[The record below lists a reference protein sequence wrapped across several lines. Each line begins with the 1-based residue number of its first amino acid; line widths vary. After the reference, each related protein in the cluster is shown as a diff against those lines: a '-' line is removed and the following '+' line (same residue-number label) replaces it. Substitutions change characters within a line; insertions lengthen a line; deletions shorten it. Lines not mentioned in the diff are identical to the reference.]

1 MGGREYP
8 VSKKKVDKKPEA
20 VRINNPIN
28 IDSSLPFRI
37 TRLANLFG
45 SNYDRSVF
53 QRGIKLSVTEW
64 RAMMTL
70 AFHPGI
76 YAIDVCRYTGYSEV
90 NVSRA
95 LSRMNERGWVYR
107 ESDPNDRRKYRLE
120 LTAAG
125 AELYND
131 LEPKARTS
139 IADLKSQLSPSA
151 ERQVHKYL
159 DKFIKIMEGIVSR
172 K

>member
-1 MGGREYP
+1 M
-8 VSKKKVDKKPEA
+8 DKKPEA

-37 TRLANLFG
+37 IRLANLFG
-45 SNYDRSVF
+45 TNYDRSVF
-53 QRGIKLSVTEW
+53 QHGIKLSVTEW
-64 RAMMTL
+64 RVMMTL
-70 AFHPGI
+70 AFHPSI

-95 LSRMNERGWVYR
+95 LSRMNERGWIYR
-107 ESDPNDRRKYRLE
+107 EPDPYDRRKYRLE
-120 LTAAG
+120 LTTAG
-125 AELYND
+125 ADLYNGI
-131 LEPKARTS
+131 EPNARTS

-159 DKFIKIMEGIVSR
+159 DKFIKIMEDIISG